1 MTEASLAPTR
11 TTPVRTAAVL
21 LAAGHSRR
29 WGADDKLLAPW
40 NGRPL
45 VSYAA
50 TLLCRVPVDLRAA
63 VVHDPQVGA
72 QIDQATLL
80 SPDGDDQA
88 GSLRAAVAWAG
99 QVGASR
105 LLVLLGDMPFVTEG
119 LAVTILDDCTDD
131 TPSAARHPDGRPG
144 APACF
149 PESLFPALSSL
160 HGDRGAGELLQDA
173 TCVSAPAA
181 ELVDVD
187 VPQDLSAG

>member
-1 MTEASLAPTR
+1 MSAP
-11 TTPVRTAAVL
+11 PSPSPRTAAVL

-29 WGADDKLLAPW
+29 WGPDDKLLAEW

-45 VSYAA
+45 VFYAA
-50 TLLCRVPVDLRAA
+50 SMLCRAPVDLRAA
-63 VVHDPQVGA
+63 VVRDPQVGA
-72 QIDQATLL
+72 LVDQATLL
-80 SPDGDDQA
+80 APEGDDQSS
-88 GSLRAAVAWAG
+88 SLRAAVRWAG
-99 QVGASR
+99 QMGAGR
-105 LLVLLGDMPFVTEG
+105 LLVLLGDMPLLTER
-119 LAVTILDDCTDD
+119 LLVAILDDCKDD

-149 PESLFPALSSL
+149 PGSLFPALSNL

-173 TCVSAPAA
+173 TCVSAPAT